1 MKNKLS
7 VLKIIFI
14 IWLLLYPT
22 LSFSEPFVV
31 LEYRGHSAKEQ
42 IETDNVFL
50 NDLNYSSKHIVLKN
64 ETLSDIMLNYYGTKS
79 FNNNILSLAI
89 VHFNKNAF
97 VRNNPNYLYSGKKL
111 YLPSI
116 NEIRNLII
124 KKNKK
129 IDSKKKYNS
138 PNSSQIYFF
147 GGWSL
152 LKKLFYYVLT
162 ILIISTIS
170 KQTIAITGKEVSE
183 KISTW
188 LLTQGIEGKPL
199 FSKTIVFKDCGSD
212 IQINKAYNN
221 YKTLNVKCL
230 EKNGFNLFV
239 RIKLNKPVKDTKK
252 NKIISK
258 ATNRNTKM
266 ISSKELKKNKTFH
279 TVKLKRSLEKNDIIK
294 IEDLDLII
302 TSKPSEKSF
311 FNNKEDLVGR
321 KLKKNLKVD
330 QLLHPR
336 HLYERFEVNIGDFL
350 SIVSQ
355 MGNAS
360 VAVAGEAED
369 SGNLGDIIKVKNLRS
384 GKVIK
389 GYVNKNKI
397 IRVFR

>member
-7 VLKIIFI
+7 ALKIIFI

-50 NDLNYSSKHIVLKN
+50 NDLNHSSKHIVLKN

-116 NEIRNLII
+116 NEIKNLII

-129 IDSKKKYNS
+129 IDSKKQYNS
-138 PNSSQIYFF
+138 PSSSQIYFF

-239 RIKLNKPVKDTKK
+239 RIKLNKLVKDNKK
-252 NKIISK
+252 KKIISN
-258 ATNRNTKM
+258 ATNRNTNM

-336 HLYERFEVNIGDFL
+336 HLYEKFEVNIGDFL

-360 VAVAGEAED
+360 VAVAGEAKD

>member
-7 VLKIIFI
+7 ALKIIFI

-50 NDLNYSSKHIVLKN
+50 NDLNHSSKHIVLKN

-116 NEIRNLII
+116 NEIKNLII

-129 IDSKKKYNS
+129 IDSKKQYNS
-138 PNSSQIYFF
+138 PSSSQIYFF
-147 GGWSL
+147 GGWLL

-162 ILIISTIS
+162 ILLISTIS

-239 RIKLNKPVKDTKK
+239 RIKLNKLVKDNKK
-252 NKIISK
+252 NKIIPK
-258 ATNRNTKM
+258 VTNRNANM

-321 KLKKNLKVD
+321 KLKKNLKLD

-336 HLYERFEVNIGDFL
+336 HLYEKFEVNIGDFL

-360 VAVAGEAED
+360 VAVAGEAKD